1 MIFTEYINLRDV
13 TDDSKV
19 TGVTVELLPV
29 GSSYPSGAIALTANA
44 SIPHQ
49 YEFNGSVVNGSYYL
63 YVDSVLQ
70 LRKIATAWVI
80 RVIRGGIVS
89 PEDTDFAVS
98 V

>member
-29 GSSYPSGAIALTANA
+29 GSSYPSGAIELTANP

-63 YVDSVLQ
+63 YVDSTLE
-70 LRKIATAWVI
+70 LRKPSTAWVI

-89 PEDTDFAVS
+89 PADTDFVEAL
-98 V
+98 